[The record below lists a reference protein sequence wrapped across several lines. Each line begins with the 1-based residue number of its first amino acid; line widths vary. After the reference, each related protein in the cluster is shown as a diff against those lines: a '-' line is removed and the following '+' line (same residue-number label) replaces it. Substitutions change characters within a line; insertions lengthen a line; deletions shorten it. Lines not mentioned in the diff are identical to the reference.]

1 MELGARL
8 KEIRRGK
15 GITLQEVARET
26 GLSKSFV
33 SQVEAGDANPSIASL
48 KKIADA
54 LTIPLAALFE
64 VQSNGVDGG
73 AQDRSEA
80 GNQAVNDVRVV
91 KKHQRKMLVWPGQ
104 DGSKTYLLTP
114 DLQRKLEVTFAEL
127 NPGHDSGLDTYSH
140 KGEECG
146 FVLEGALEVTV
157 LDQVYRLE
165 AGDSI
170 SFPSHLPHRIRVF
183 GDTLTKT
190 VWVITP
196 PSY

>member
-1 MELGARL
+1 MELGTKL
-8 KEIRRGK
+8 KEIRRAR
-15 GITLQEVARET
+15 GITLQDVARET

-54 LTIPLAALFE
+54 LTIPLAALFQT
-64 VQSNGVDGG
+64 QSNGVDTG
-73 AQDRSEA
+73 AQDRFEA
-80 GNQAVNDVRVV
+80 GTHAVNDVRVV
-91 KKHQRKMLVWPGQ
+91 KKDQRKMLVWPGQ
-104 DGSKTYLLTP
+104 YGSKTYLLTP

-127 NPGHDSGLDTYSH
+127 NPGHDSGLDTYSQH
-140 KGEECG
+140 GEECG
-146 FVLEGALEVTV
+146 FVLEGTLEVTV
-157 LDQVYRLE
+157 CDQVYVLE

-170 SFPSHLPHRIRVF
+170 SFSSHQQHRIRVL
-183 GDTLTKT
+183 GETLTKT

>member
-1 MELGARL
+1 MELGTKL
-8 KEIRRGK
+8 KEIRRSK
-15 GITLQEVARET
+15 GITLQEVAQAT

-48 KKIADA
+48 KKIADS
-54 LTIPLAALFE
+54 LSITLGGLFE
-64 VQSNGVDGG
+64 MQTDGTNGNAPDQI
-73 AQDRSEA
+73 ATDDPR
-80 GNQAVNDVRVV
+80 VNDVRVV
-91 KKHQRKMLVWPGQ
+91 KKDQRKMLVWPGQ
-104 DGSKTYLLTP
+104 DESKTYLLTP

-146 FVLEGALEVTV
+146 FVLEGRLEVTV
-157 LDQVYRLE
+157 CGQVYILE
-165 AGDSI
+165 SGDSI
-170 SFPSHLPHRIRVF
+170 SFSSHLPHRIRVL
-183 GDTLTKT
+183 GDQLTKT